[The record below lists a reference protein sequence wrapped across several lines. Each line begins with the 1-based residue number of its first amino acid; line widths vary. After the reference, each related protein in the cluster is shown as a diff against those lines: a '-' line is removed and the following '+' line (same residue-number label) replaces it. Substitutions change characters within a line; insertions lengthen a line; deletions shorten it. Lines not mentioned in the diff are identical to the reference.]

1 MSCRFFTSRGN
12 PRIKPP
18 LHELPLLFRNLLQPI
33 NFQLFNC
40 PMNIKNFTLTTVST
54 LAIVIFTSHPAQ
66 AQKFV
71 DLIGNPPYGAD
82 PVNGVIGSGATP
94 NTSTRPTFANGSQG
108 KVNALSATLTA
119 ASISGS
125 QTVGGNTVNV
135 DLAAA
140 ETALTVINSPVDA
153 NLPAR
158 EALVVALGGGEPAQ
172 QLARSMQG
180 IRNGDGSLAE
190 PLGTRIDPILL
201 TGAVNSYNSYI
212 KSLISSSQ
220 ATEKPA
226 SELDGFLQTLPPGQ
240 KAAQVV
246 LGKLLEAAR

>member
-1 MSCRFFTSRGN
+1 M
-12 PRIKPP
+12 K
-18 LHELPLLFRNLLQPI
+18 
-33 NFQLFNC
+33 
-40 PMNIKNFTLTTVST
+40 IKNLSLATVST
-54 LAIVIFTSHPAQ
+54 LAITVLTGHLAQ

-71 DLIGNPPYGAD
+71 DIIGNPPYGAD
-82 PVNGVIGSGATP
+82 PVNGVVGSGATP

-125 QTVGGNTVNV
+125 QTVGGNTINV
-135 DLAAA
+135 DPAAA
-140 ETALTVINSPVDA
+140 EAAFTTINSPVDA
-153 NLPAR
+153 NPLAR
-158 EALVVALGGGEPAQ
+158 EALVVALGGGDAAQ

-180 IRNGDGSLAE
+180 IRSGDGS
-190 PLGTRIDPILL
+190 IDPTLL
-201 TGAVNSYNSYI
+201 TGAVNSYNNYI
-212 KSLISSSQ
+212 KSLIASSQ
-220 ATEKPA
+220 ATQKPA

>member
-1 MSCRFFTSRGN
+1 
-12 PRIKPP
+12 
-18 LHELPLLFRNLLQPI
+18 
-33 NFQLFNC
+33 
-40 PMNIKNFTLTTVST
+40 MNIKNFALTTIST
-54 LAIVIFTSHPAQ
+54 VAIAILTSHPAQ

-71 DLIGNPPYGAD
+71 DVIGNPPYGAD

-108 KVNALSATLTA
+108 KVNALSATLTPA
-119 ASISGS
+119 GISGS

-135 DLAAA
+135 DPATAEAAFA
-140 ETALTVINSPVDA
+140 VINSPMDS
-153 NLPAR
+153 NPPAR

-180 IRNGDGSLAE
+180 VRSGDGSIN
-190 PLGTRIDPILL
+190 PTLL

-212 KSLISSSQ
+212 KSLIASSQ
-220 ATEKPA
+220 ATQKPA
-226 SELDGFLQTLPPGQ
+226 SELDSFVQTLPPGQ

-246 LGKLLEAAR
+246 LGKLLEATR

>member
-1 MSCRFFTSRGN
+1 
-12 PRIKPP
+12 
-18 LHELPLLFRNLLQPI
+18 
-33 NFQLFNC
+33 
-40 PMNIKNFTLTTVST
+40 MNIKNFTLATVST
-54 LAIVIFTSHPAQ
+54 LAIAILTSHPAQ

-71 DLIGNPPYGAD
+71 DIIGNPPYGAD

-108 KVNALSATLTA
+108 KVNALSATLTP

-135 DLAAA
+135 DPAAA
-140 ETALTVINSPVDA
+140 ETALTVINSPIDA

-158 EALVVALGGGEPAQ
+158 DALVVALGGGEPAQ

-180 IRNGDGSLAE
+180 IRSGDGS
-190 PLGTRIDPILL
+190 IDPTLL

-212 KSLISSSQ
+212 KSLIASSQ
-220 ATEKPA
+220 ATQKPA
-226 SELDGFLQTLPPGQ
+226 SELDSFVQTLPPGQ

-246 LGKLLEAAR
+246 LAKLLEAAR

>member
-1 MSCRFFTSRGN
+1 MNHPVLKPSSN
-12 PRIKPP
+12 YQLIK
-18 LHELPLLFRNLLQPI
+18 
-33 NFQLFNC
+33 C
-40 PMNIKNFTLTTVST
+40 PMNIKNFTLATVST
-54 LAIVIFTSHPAQ
+54 LAIAILTSHPAQ

-71 DLIGNPPYGAD
+71 DIIGNPPYGAD

-108 KVNALSATLTA
+108 KVNALSATLTP

-135 DLAAA
+135 DPAAA

-158 EALVVALGGGEPAQ
+158 DALVVALGGGEPAQ

-180 IRNGDGSLAE
+180 IRSGDGS
-190 PLGTRIDPILL
+190 IDPTLL
-201 TGAVNSYNSYI
+201 IGAVNSYNTYI
-212 KSLISSSQ
+212 KSLIASSQ
-220 ATEKPA
+220 ATQKPA
-226 SELDGFLQTLPPGQ
+226 SELDSFVQTLPPGQ

-246 LGKLLEAAR
+246 LAKLLEAAR

>member
-1 MSCRFFTSRGN
+1 M
-12 PRIKPP
+12 K
-18 LHELPLLFRNLLQPI
+18 
-33 NFQLFNC
+33 
-40 PMNIKNFTLTTVST
+40 IKNLSLATVST
-54 LAIVIFTSHPAQ
+54 LAITVLTGHLAQ

-71 DLIGNPPYGAD
+71 DIIGNPPYGAD
-82 PVNGVIGSGATP
+82 PVNGVVGSGATP

-125 QTVGGNTVNV
+125 QTVGGNTINV
-135 DLAAA
+135 DPAAA
-140 ETALTVINSPVDA
+140 EAAFTTINSPVDA
-153 NLPAR
+153 NPLAR
-158 EALVVALGGGEPAQ
+158 EALVVALGGGDAAQ

-180 IRNGDGSLAE
+180 IRSGDGS
-190 PLGTRIDPILL
+190 IDPTLL
-201 TGAVNSYNSYI
+201 TGAVNSYNNYI
-212 KSLISSSQ
+212 KSLIASSQ
-220 ATEKPA
+220 ATQKPT